1 MGGFVRQN
9 REDWMR
15 LHKRW
20 SGLVCAPCLAL
31 LIVICGYCCIEMLL
45 EVIVLLAS
53 YHQKVPAYKKITPKK
68 VLCVTELRTSSKAKD
83 KVGWLRVNTPA
94 TGSLWDITPTLHR
107 EKRGHSPLS
116 ENLAF
121 LIPNLL

>member
-1 MGGFVRQN
+1 
-9 REDWMR
+9 MR

-53 YHQKVPAYKKITPKK
+53 YHQKVLAYKKNNPQK
-68 VLCVTELRTSSKAKD
+68 
-83 KVGWLRVNTPA
+83 
-94 TGSLWDITPTLHR
+94 SLMCDR
-107 EKRGHSPLS
+107 A
-116 ENLAF
+116 ENVE
-121 LIPNLL
+121 